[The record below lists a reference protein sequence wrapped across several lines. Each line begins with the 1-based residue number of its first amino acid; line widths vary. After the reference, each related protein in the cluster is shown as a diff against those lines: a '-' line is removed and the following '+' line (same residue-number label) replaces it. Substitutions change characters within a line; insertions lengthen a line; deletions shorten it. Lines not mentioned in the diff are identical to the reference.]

1 MASQQGGPS
10 ARAPHDHDAREAS
23 PSADAILDAPYS
35 SDEEPSPHG
44 LSCRWRTSEF
54 YDQECCRYFDCPS
67 HLVERRLSVDD
78 TGEPS
83 LPRESVVEV
92 AEARQGSIS
101 PRTSIEDE
109 HPVPDHDGTTAE
121 PQQRDDE
128 TLIADTSAPLSSLSS
143 GLAAE
148 REAVSATRAASAAN
162 PTALPARTSSLPIRT
177 RVPSRS
183 IDLQSSDPLGSDI
196 WGESSDHGGRAF
208 TASASATDL
217 SGSSSPR
224 MSARDQLSAVYG
236 ADTNEG
242 SGLLQSLF
250 GPPERERERERER
263 TGSVVLPRWQ
273 PDAEVTYCPIC
284 RTQFSIFVR
293 KHHCRKCGRV
303 VCNSCSPHRIII
315 PHQFIVRAPGSE
327 VPLPPAL
334 LYGSGASYV
343 DMNGLSGGERVRL
356 CNPCVPDPN
365 TAPPQSPTSPALSPR
380 EARRRSRTS
389 LGAGYPAPPPVNRYG
404 GVFAAGQSND
414 PYQFYTSRT
423 RSITMDPTG
432 QRAGGASSSS
442 SSSRR
447 RSAHYE
453 VASINRLMAAGPSP
467 FSMPNQHHIH
477 RRRLTGESGSS
488 SRQRALPPPPQIA
501 EEDECPIC
509 HLELP
514 SRELPNFEALRESHI
529 TSCIQSHS
537 TYGSPRGASDGAAPL
552 PPPRRTGMYTYPAT
566 EKDCIDDAECT
577 ICLEEFTVGIPMA
590 RLECLCR
597 FHRSCISAWF
607 VNHPGR
613 CPVHQHD
620 GFGY

>member
-83 LPRESVVEV
+83 LPRESAVEV
-92 AEARQGSIS
+92 TEARQDSIS

-208 TASASATDL
+208 TASASAADL

-293 KHHCRKCGRV
+293 KHHCR
-303 VCNSCSPHRIII
+303 
-315 PHQFIVRAPGSE
+315 
-327 VPLPPAL
+327 
-334 LYGSGASYV
+334 Y
-343 DMNGLSGGERVRL
+343 
-356 CNPCVPDPN
+356 
-365 TAPPQSPTSPALSPR
+365 ALSSWYSQKR
-380 EARRRSRTS
+380 WRS
-389 LGAGYPAPPPVNRYG
+389 
-404 GVFAAGQSND
+404 
-414 PYQFYTSRT
+414 
-423 RSITMDPTG
+423 
-432 QRAGGASSSS
+432 
-442 SSSRR
+442 
-447 RSAHYE
+447 
-453 VASINRLMAAGPSP
+453 
-467 FSMPNQHHIH
+467 
-477 RRRLTGESGSS
+477 
-488 SRQRALPPPPQIA
+488 
-501 EEDECPIC
+501 
-509 HLELP
+509 
-514 SRELPNFEALRESHI
+514 
-529 TSCIQSHS
+529 
-537 TYGSPRGASDGAAPL
+537 
-552 PPPRRTGMYTYPAT
+552 
-566 EKDCIDDAECT
+566 
-577 ICLEEFTVGIPMA
+577 
-590 RLECLCR
+590 
-597 FHRSCISAWF
+597 
-607 VNHPGR
+607 
-613 CPVHQHD
+613 HD
-620 GFGY
+620 